1 MIIFISFSDMLLGFI
16 DVILGFFSNLRFVCF
31 DIRSVFGVIGATGW
45 SWGWILS

>member
-31 DIRSVFGVIGATGW
+31 GIRSVFAVIGVDGW
-45 SWGWILS
+45 SWGLILS

>member
-31 DIRSVFGVIGATGW
+31 GIRFVFGVIAATGW
-45 SWGWILS
+45 NWDWILS